1 MRIDPSFWF
10 SLFFV
15 AVIGTAVA
23 TSNQWD
29 WDTRLFPLVVGIPAL
44 FMAVCQVVVALT
56 SSQESDRSNGAP
68 TTQILDIPMDKSI
81 PREVVTRRT
90 AIALAWIFSFVLSIW
105 LVGFLIGAALFVF
118 FYLWYEANARM
129 RVSAIIAS
137 LTALFIWGLFDQVMH
152 TAWPEAIIF
161 RLLGFY

>member
-1 MRIDPSFWF
+1 MDPSFWL

-44 FMAVCQVVVALT
+44 FMAVCQVVVDLT

-68 TTQILDIPMDKSI
+68 TTQILDIPTDQSI
-81 PREVVTRRT
+81 PREVVMRRT
-90 AIALAWIFSFVLSIW
+90 VASLGWILSFTFSIW
-105 LVGFLIGAALFVF
+105 LVGFLIGAPLFVF
-118 FYLWYEANARM
+118 FYLWYEANARV
-129 RVSAIIAS
+129 RVSAGIAG
-137 LTALFIWGLFDQVMH
+137 LTTIFIWGLFDQIMH

-161 RLLGFY
+161 KLLGFY